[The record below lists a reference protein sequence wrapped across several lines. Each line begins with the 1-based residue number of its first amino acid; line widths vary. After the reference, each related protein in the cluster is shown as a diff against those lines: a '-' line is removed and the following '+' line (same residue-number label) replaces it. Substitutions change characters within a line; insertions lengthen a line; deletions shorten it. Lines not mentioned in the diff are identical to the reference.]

1 MLFLS
6 KSDGRRSLL
15 RELCTAGK
23 PVVQRS
29 RYGAG
34 QNPPGS

>member
-15 RELCTAGK
+15 RVLGTAGHAGGAAE
-23 PVVQRS
+23 